1 MPAMLFSAVDGKSI
15 APMGRSYRKQRSVP
29 DGPMAPRRRAVSII
43 GREPSG
49 ADAVFS
55 GPGRRGG
62 PGGASRR
69 VA

>member
-1 MPAMLFSAVDGKSI
+1 MPSLGRPKGI
-15 APMGRSYRKQRSVP
+15 APMGRSYRLSGQ
-29 DGPMAPRRRAVSII
+29 GGAPEVEPRGTT

-55 GPGRRGG
+55 GPGRWGS